1 MNFTATIPT
10 SNARSLFYVVRVT
23 SGSVMPLGSLTTNGN
38 ESYFT
43 ASATLTG
50 FSALDMQG
58 IDTTCYFQY
67 SGSTLN
73 TPFILGAVATTAG
86 TINGNV
92 QTLTR
97 AVGANFFTGSATY
110 TISRSTFGGTWELG
124 EMLLFNTNLTTTQRQ
139 QIEGYLA
146 WKWGLQASLPV
157 SHPYYAAAPTLASPG
172 LNTLATLTTDVNSNA
187 VLTATSNIRLT
198 APTEYRWITS
208 DVSGTSLTLSSN
220 NFST

>member
-146 WKWGLQASLPV
+146 WKWGLQSNLPV
-157 SHPYYAAAPTLASPG
+157 GHPFLLSAPTLGSLTSVGSLTSDPS
-172 LNTLATLTTDVNSNA
+172 LNLLLS
-187 VLTATSNIRLT
+187 ATSNIRLT
-198 APTEYRWITS
+198 APTESRWITS
-208 DVSGTSLTLSSN
+208 NVSGTSLTLFN
-220 NFST
+220 VFDFI